1 LPEPCGSFRKA
12 LAVLVYRQ
20 QHPPPVFGAGTVA
33 PAEQDPL
40 QITELVEQKQRVI
53 AGADEVAVVGASL
66 KGEKLVLDS
75 KVANFVEVY
84 GRQRPMADIPKV
96 TVMFGPPVVN
106 GTVAKNPTPE
116 AIYPKGVPDQADA
129 VVKDGSLVI
138 TVGKPVEGR
147 EKRRATLIEGK
158 K

>member
-1 LPEPCGSFRKA
+1 M
-12 LAVLVYRQ
+12 
-20 QHPPPVFGAGTVA
+20 
-33 PAEQDPL
+33 
-40 QITELVEQKQRVI
+40 
-53 AGADEVAVVGASL
+53 AVVGASL